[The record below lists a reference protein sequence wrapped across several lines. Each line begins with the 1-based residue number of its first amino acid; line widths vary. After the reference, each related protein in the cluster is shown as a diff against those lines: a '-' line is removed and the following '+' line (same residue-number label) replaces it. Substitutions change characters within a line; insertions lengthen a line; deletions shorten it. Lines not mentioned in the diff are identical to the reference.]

1 MNPVSE
7 ELFNS
12 YDENIVVM
20 GSTGS
25 VGIQSL
31 DVISK
36 SKSHKVIG
44 LSCYS
49 NADLIF
55 EQTKEYLPNFV
66 AIEVIDPS
74 HNLFNL
80 CKENNIKLITGN
92 NASCNIP
99 FDNLDLAINAIVG
112 TAGLKPTIELVKNGI
127 DIALSNKESL
137 VLGGHIIMPLA
148 QKNNVN
154 IIPVDSE
161 HSAIFQC
168 LNGENHNELKKI
180 ILTGSGGPFLETPID
195 KFNTITPDQALKH
208 PNWDMGAKISI
219 DSATM
224 MNKALEL
231 IEALWLFNIKLDKI
245 QITIHPQSIVHS
257 MVEFVDGSYKAH
269 LGLPDMKVP
278 IQYALTFPNRKDSSV
293 GSLDFENL
301 NLDFRKPDL
310 ERYPILSLVEE
321 LINLGGNRVA
331 VMSMANDYIVERF
344 LDRKIS
350 FNEIFYLI
358 QEVVNEFASDDLPS
372 LEELFILDKNIE
384 LYLNSN

>member
-1 MNPVSE
+1 MK
-7 ELFNS
+7 
-12 YDENIVVM
+12 NIVVM

-148 QKNNVN
+148 RKNNVN

-168 LNGENHNELKKI
+168 LNGENLKELKKI

-278 IQYALTFPNRKDSSV
+278 IQYALTFPNRTNSSV

-372 LEELFILDKNIE
+372 LEELFILDKNIQ

>member
-1 MNPVSE
+1 MKNV
-7 ELFNS
+7 
-12 YDENIVVM
+12 VVM

-36 SKSHKVIG
+36 NKSHKVIG

-49 NADLIF
+49 NADLLF

-66 AIEVIDPS
+66 AIEVIDSS

-80 CKENNIKLITGN
+80 CKKNNIKLITGN

-112 TAGLKPTIELVKNGI
+112 TAGLKPTIELVNNGV

-168 LNGENHNELKKI
+168 LNGENHKELKKI

-278 IQYALTFPNRKDSSV
+278 IQYALTFPNRTNSSV

-372 LEELFILDKNIE
+372 LEELFILDKNCL
-384 LYLNSN
+384 LYTSDAADE

>member
-1 MNPVSE
+1 MK
-7 ELFNS
+7 
-12 YDENIVVM
+12 NIVVM

-112 TAGLKPTIELVKNGI
+112 TAGLKPTLELVNNGV

-168 LNGENHNELKKI
+168 LNGENHKELKKI

-278 IQYALTFPNRKDSSV
+278 IQYALTFPNRTDSSV

-331 VMSMANDYIVERF
+331 VMSMANDYVVKRF

-372 LEELFILDKNIE
+372 LEELFILDKNIQ

>member
-1 MNPVSE
+1 MK
-7 ELFNS
+7 
-12 YDENIVVM
+12 NIVVM

-168 LNGENHNELKKI
+168 LNGENLKELKKI

-321 LINLGGNRVA
+321 LIILGGNRVA
-331 VMSMANDYIVERF
+331 VMSMANDYVVKRF

-372 LEELFILDKNIE
+372 LEELFILDKNIQ

>member
-1 MNPVSE
+1 MK
-7 ELFNS
+7 
-12 YDENIVVM
+12 NIVVM

-66 AIEVIDPS
+66 AIEVIDSS

-80 CKENNIKLITGN
+80 CKENNIELITGN

-148 QKNNVN
+148 QKNDVN

-168 LNGENHNELKKI
+168 LHGENHKELKKI

-278 IQYALTFPNRKDSSV
+278 IQYALTFPNRTNSSV

-331 VMSMANDYIVERF
+331 VMSMANDYVVKRF

-372 LEELFILDKNIE
+372 LEELFILDKNIQ

>member
-1 MNPVSE
+1 MKNV
-7 ELFNS
+7 
-12 YDENIVVM
+12 VVM

-36 SKSHKVIG
+36 NKSHKVIG

-49 NADLIF
+49 NADLLF

-66 AIEVIDPS
+66 AIEVIDSS

-80 CKENNIKLITGN
+80 CKKNNIKLITGN

-112 TAGLKPTIELVKNGI
+112 TAGLKPTIELVNNGV

-154 IIPVDSE
+154 IIPIDSE

-168 LNGENHNELKKI
+168 LNGENHKELKKI

-310 ERYPILSLVEE
+310 DRYPILSLVEE

-331 VMSMANDYIVERF
+331 VMSMANDYVVKSF

-358 QEVVNEFASDDLPS
+358 QKVVNEFASDDLPS
-372 LEELFILDKNIE
+372 LEELFILDKNIQ

>member
-1 MNPVSE
+1 MKNV
-7 ELFNS
+7 
-12 YDENIVVM
+12 VVM

-44 LSCYS
+44 LSCNS
-49 NADLIF
+49 NADLLF

-66 AIEVIDPS
+66 AIEVIDSS

-80 CKENNIKLITGN
+80 CKENNIELITGN

-112 TAGLKPTIELVKNGI
+112 TAGLKPTIELVNNGV

-168 LNGENHNELKKI
+168 LNGENHKELKKI

-278 IQYALTFPNRKDSSV
+278 IQYALTFPNRIDSSV

-301 NLDFRKPDL
+301 KLDFRKPDL

-331 VMSMANDYIVERF
+331 VMSMANDYVVKRF

-358 QEVVNEFASDDLPS
+358 QKVVNEFASDDLPS
-372 LEELFILDKNIE
+372 LEELFILDKNIQ

>member
-1 MNPVSE
+1 MK
-7 ELFNS
+7 
-12 YDENIVVM
+12 NIVVM

-25 VGIQSL
+25 IGIQSL

-36 SKSHKVIG
+36 DNSYNVVG
-44 LSCYS
+44 LTCHS
-49 NADLIF
+49 NANLLF
-55 EQTKEYLPNFV
+55 EQAKKHSPDFV
-66 AIEVIDPS
+66 AIDVIDSS
-74 HNLFNL
+74 HDLFNL
-80 CKENNIKLITGN
+80 CKENNIELITGSK
-92 NASCNIP
+92 ASSNIP
-99 FDNLDLAINAIVG
+99 FKNLDLAINAIVG
-112 TAGLKPTIELVKNGI
+112 TAGLRPTIELIKNGV

-148 QKNNVN
+148 HKKNVN

-168 LNGENHNELKKI
+168 LNGENHKELKKI
-180 ILTGSGGPFLETPID
+180 ILTGSGGPFLETPIHEFD
-195 KFNTITPDQALKH
+195 SITPEKALKH

-231 IEALWLFNIKLDKI
+231 IEALWLFNIKPDKI

-278 IQYALTFPNRKDSSV
+278 IQYALTFPERKDSSV

-301 NLDFRKPDL
+301 NLDFKKPDL
-310 ERYPILSLVEE
+310 ERYPILSFVEE
-321 LINLGGNRVA
+321 LINLGGNRIA
-331 VMSMANDYIVERF
+331 VMSMANDYVVQKF
-344 LDRKIS
+344 LDQKIS
-350 FNEIFYLI
+350 FNEIFFLI
-358 QEVVNEFASDDLPS
+358 KEVVEKFASDDLPS
-372 LEELFILDKNIE
+372 LEELFILDKNIQ
-384 LYLNSN
+384 LYLNPN

>member
-1 MNPVSE
+1 MK
-7 ELFNS
+7 
-12 YDENIVVM
+12 NIVVM

-66 AIEVIDPS
+66 AIEVIDSS

-80 CKENNIKLITGN
+80 CKKNNIKLITGN

-112 TAGLKPTIELVKNGI
+112 TAGLKPTIELVNNGV

-168 LNGENHNELKKI
+168 LNGENRKELKKI
-180 ILTGSGGPFLETPID
+180 IVTGSGGPFLETPID

-278 IQYALTFPNRKDSSV
+278 IQYALTFPNRTNCSV

-372 LEELFILDKNIE
+372 LEELFILDKNIQ

>member
-1 MNPVSE
+1 MK
-7 ELFNS
+7 
-12 YDENIVVM
+12 NIVVM

-168 LNGENHNELKKI
+168 LNGENLKELKKI

-278 IQYALTFPNRKDSSV
+278 IQYALTFPNRTNSSV

-331 VMSMANDYIVERF
+331 VMSMANDYIVEKF

>member
-1 MNPVSE
+1 MKNV
-7 ELFNS
+7 
-12 YDENIVVM
+12 VVM

-36 SKSHKVIG
+36 NKSHKVIG

-49 NADLIF
+49 NADLLF

-168 LNGENHNELKKI
+168 LNGENLKELKKI

-321 LINLGGNRVA
+321 LINSGGNRVA
-331 VMSMANDYIVERF
+331 VMSMANDYVVKSF

-372 LEELFILDKNIE
+372 LEELFILDKNIQ

>member
-1 MNPVSE
+1 MKNV
-7 ELFNS
+7 
-12 YDENIVVM
+12 DVM

-36 SKSHKVIG
+36 NKSHKVIG

-49 NADLIF
+49 NADLLF

-66 AIEVIDPS
+66 AIEVIDSS

-80 CKENNIKLITGN
+80 CKKNNIKLITGN

-112 TAGLKPTIELVKNGI
+112 TAGLKPTIELVNNGV

-168 LNGENHNELKKI
+168 LNGENRKELKKI
-180 ILTGSGGPFLETPID
+180 ILTGSGGPFLETPIN

-372 LEELFILDKNIE
+372 LEELFILDKNIQ

>member
-1 MNPVSE
+1 MK
-7 ELFNS
+7 
-12 YDENIVVM
+12 NIVVM

-168 LNGENHNELKKI
+168 LNGENHKELKKI

-321 LINLGGNRVA
+321 LINSGGNRVA
-331 VMSMANDYIVERF
+331 VMSMANDYVVKRF

-358 QEVVNEFASDDLPS
+358 QKVVDEFASDDLPS

>member
-1 MNPVSE
+1 MK
-7 ELFNS
+7 
-12 YDENIVVM
+12 NIVVM

-25 VGIQSL
+25 IGIQSL

-36 SKSHKVIG
+36 NNSHKVIG
-44 LSCYS
+44 LTCQS
-49 NADLIF
+49 NADLLF
-55 EQTKEYLPNFV
+55 EQTKKYSPDFV
-66 AIEVIDPS
+66 AIDVIDSS

-80 CKENNIKLITGN
+80 CKKNNIELITGN
-92 NASCNIP
+92 DASSNIP
-99 FDNLDLAINAIVG
+99 FSNLDLAINAIVG
-112 TAGLKPTIELVKNGI
+112 TSGLRPTIELIKNGV
-127 DIALSNKESL
+127 DVALSNKESL

-148 QKNNVN
+148 NKKNVN

-168 LNGENHNELKKI
+168 LKGENQKELKKI
-180 ILTGSGGPFLETPID
+180 ILTGSGGPFLKKPIHEFD
-195 KFNTITPDQALKH
+195 TITPNEALKH

-231 IEALWLFNIKLDKI
+231 VEALWLFNIKLDKI

-278 IQYALTFPNRKDSSV
+278 IQYALTFPERKDSSV
-293 GSLDFENL
+293 GSLDFDNL
-301 NLDFRKPDL
+301 NLDFKKPDL

-331 VMSMANDYIVERF
+331 VMSMANDYIVQKF
-344 LDRKIS
+344 LDQKIS
-350 FNEIFYLI
+350 FNEICPLI
-358 QEVVNEFASDDLPS
+358 KEVVDEFASDDLPS
-372 LEELFILDKNIE
+372 LEELFILDKNIQ
-384 LYLNSN
+384 LYLNPN

>member
-1 MNPVSE
+1 MK
-7 ELFNS
+7 
-12 YDENIVVM
+12 NIVVM

-66 AIEVIDPS
+66 AIEVIDSS

-80 CKENNIKLITGN
+80 CKKNNIKLITGN

-112 TAGLKPTIELVKNGI
+112 TAGLKPTIELVNNGV

-168 LNGENHNELKKI
+168 LNGENHKELKKI

-321 LINLGGNRVA
+321 LINSGGNRVA
-331 VMSMANDYIVERF
+331 VMSMANDYVVKRF

-358 QEVVNEFASDDLPS
+358 QKVVDEFASDDLPS
-372 LEELFILDKNIE
+372 LEELFILDKNIQ

>member
-1 MNPVSE
+1 MKNV
-7 ELFNS
+7 
-12 YDENIVVM
+12 VVM

-36 SKSHKVIG
+36 NKSHKVIG

-49 NADLIF
+49 NADLLF

-66 AIEVIDPS
+66 AIEVIDSS

-112 TAGLKPTIELVKNGI
+112 TAGLKPTIELVNNGV

-168 LNGENHNELKKI
+168 LNGENHKELKKI

-331 VMSMANDYIVERF
+331 VMSMANDYVVKRF

-358 QEVVNEFASDDLPS
+358 QKVVNEFASDDLPS
-372 LEELFILDKNIE
+372 LEELFILDKNIQ

>member
-1 MNPVSE
+1 MK
-7 ELFNS
+7 
-12 YDENIVVM
+12 NIVVM

-25 VGIQSL
+25 IGIQSL

-36 SKSHKVIG
+36 DNSYNVVG
-44 LSCYS
+44 LTCHS
-49 NADLIF
+49 NANLLF
-55 EQTKEYLPNFV
+55 EQAKKHSPDFV
-66 AIEVIDPS
+66 AIDVIDSS
-74 HNLFNL
+74 HDLFNL
-80 CKENNIKLITGN
+80 CKENNIELIIGSK
-92 NASCNIP
+92 ASSNIP
-99 FDNLDLAINAIVG
+99 FKNLDLAINAIVG
-112 TAGLKPTIELVKNGI
+112 TAGLRPTIELIKNGV

-148 QKNNVN
+148 HKKNVN

-168 LNGENHNELKKI
+168 LNGENHKELKKI
-180 ILTGSGGPFLETPID
+180 ILTGSGGPFLETPIHEFD
-195 KFNTITPDQALKH
+195 SITPEQALKH

-278 IQYALTFPNRKDSSV
+278 IQYALTFPERKDSSV

-301 NLDFRKPDL
+301 NLDFKKPDL

-321 LINLGGNRVA
+321 LIYLGGNRIA
-331 VMSMANDYIVERF
+331 VMSMANDYVVQKF
-344 LDRKIS
+344 LDQKIA
-350 FNEIFYLI
+350 FNEIFFLI
-358 QEVVNEFASDDLPS
+358 KEVVDKFASDDLPS
-372 LEELFILDKNIE
+372 LEELFILDKNIQ
-384 LYLNSN
+384 LYLNLN

>member
-1 MNPVSE
+1 MK
-7 ELFNS
+7 
-12 YDENIVVM
+12 NIVVM

-36 SKSHKVIG
+36 NKSHKVIG

-49 NADLIF
+49 NADLLF

-66 AIEVIDPS
+66 AIEVINPS

-112 TAGLKPTIELVKNGI
+112 TAGLKPTIELVNNGI

-168 LNGENHNELKKI
+168 LNGENHKELKKI

-195 KFNTITPDQALKH
+195 KFNSIKPDQALNH

-278 IQYALTFPNRKDSSV
+278 IQYALTFPNRIDSSV

-301 NLDFRKPDL
+301 KLDFRKPDL

-331 VMSMANDYIVERF
+331 VMSMANDYIVKKF
-344 LDRKIS
+344 LDQKIS

-358 QEVVNEFASDDLPS
+358 QKVVNEFASDDLPS
-372 LEELFILDKNIE
+372 LEELFILDKNIQ

>member
-1 MNPVSE
+1 MK
-7 ELFNS
+7 
-12 YDENIVVM
+12 NIVVM

-55 EQTKEYLPNFV
+55 EQTKKYLPNFV

-168 LNGENHNELKKI
+168 LNGENLKELKKI
-180 ILTGSGGPFLETPID
+180 ILTGSGGPFLETPIN

-301 NLDFRKPDL
+301 NLDFIKPDL

-331 VMSMANDYIVERF
+331 VMSMANDYVVKRF

-358 QEVVNEFASDDLPS
+358 QKVVNEFASDDLPS

>member
-1 MNPVSE
+1 MK
-7 ELFNS
+7 
-12 YDENIVVM
+12 NIVVM

-66 AIEVIDPS
+66 AIEIIDSS

-112 TAGLKPTIELVKNGI
+112 TAGLKPTIELVNNGI

-148 QKNNVN
+148 RKNNVN

-168 LNGENHNELKKI
+168 LNGENHKELKKI

-278 IQYALTFPNRKDSSV
+278 IQYALTFPNRTDSSV
-293 GSLDFENL
+293 GSLDFGNL

-331 VMSMANDYIVERF
+331 VMSMANDYIVKRF

-372 LEELFILDKNIE
+372 LEELFILDKNIQ

>member
-1 MNPVSE
+1 MK
-7 ELFNS
+7 
-12 YDENIVVM
+12 NIVVM

-25 VGIQSL
+25 IGIQSL

-36 SKSHKVIG
+36 NNSHKVIG
-44 LSCYS
+44 LTCYS
-49 NADLIF
+49 NADLLF
-55 EQTKEYLPNFV
+55 EQTKKYSPDFV
-66 AIEVIDPS
+66 AIDVIDSS

-80 CKENNIKLITGN
+80 CKKNNIELITGN
-92 NASCNIP
+92 DASSNIP
-99 FDNLDLAINAIVG
+99 FSNLDLAINAIVG
-112 TAGLKPTIELVKNGI
+112 TSGLRPTIELIKNGV

-148 QKNNVN
+148 NKKNVN

-168 LNGENHNELKKI
+168 LNGENQKELKKI
-180 ILTGSGGPFLETPID
+180 ILTGSGGPFLKKPIHEFD
-195 KFNTITPDQALKH
+195 TITPNEALKH

-278 IQYALTFPNRKDSSV
+278 IQYALTFPERKDSSV
-293 GSLDFENL
+293 GSLDFDNL
-301 NLDFRKPDL
+301 NLDFKKPDL
-310 ERYPILSLVEE
+310 DRYPILSFVEE

-331 VMSMANDYIVERF
+331 AMIMANDYIVQKF
-344 LDRKIS
+344 LDQKIS
-350 FNEIFYLI
+350 FNEIFSLI
-358 QEVVNEFASDDLPS
+358 KEVVDEFASDDLPS
-372 LEELFILDKNIE
+372 LEELFILDKNIQ
-384 LYLNSN
+384 LYLDPN

>member
-1 MNPVSE
+1 MK
-7 ELFNS
+7 
-12 YDENIVVM
+12 NIVVM

-25 VGIQSL
+25 IGIQSL

-36 SKSHKVIG
+36 DNSYNVVG
-44 LSCYS
+44 LTCHS
-49 NADLIF
+49 NANLLF
-55 EQTKEYLPNFV
+55 EQAKKHSPDFV
-66 AIEVIDPS
+66 AIDVIDSS
-74 HNLFNL
+74 HDLFNL
-80 CKENNIKLITGN
+80 CKENNIELITGSK
-92 NASCNIP
+92 ASSNIP
-99 FDNLDLAINAIVG
+99 FKNLDLAINAIVG
-112 TAGLKPTIELVKNGI
+112 TAGLRPTIELIKNGV

-148 QKNNVN
+148 HKKNVN

-168 LNGENHNELKKI
+168 LNGENHKELKKI
-180 ILTGSGGPFLETPID
+180 ILTGSGGPFLETPIHEFD
-195 KFNTITPDQALKH
+195 SITPEQALKH

-278 IQYALTFPNRKDSSV
+278 IQYALTFPERKDSSV

-301 NLDFRKPDL
+301 NLDFKKPDL

-321 LINLGGNRVA
+321 LINLGGNRLA
-331 VMSMANDYIVERF
+331 VMSMANDYVVQKF
-344 LDRKIS
+344 LDQKIS
-350 FNEIFYLI
+350 FNEIFFLI
-358 QEVVNEFASDDLPS
+358 IEVVDKFASDDLPS
-372 LEELFILDKNIE
+372 LVELFILDINIQ
-384 LYLNSN
+384 LYLNPN

>member
-1 MNPVSE
+1 MKNV
-7 ELFNS
+7 
-12 YDENIVVM
+12 VVM

-36 SKSHKVIG
+36 NKSHKVIG

-49 NADLIF
+49 NADLLF

-66 AIEVIDPS
+66 AIEVIDSS

-80 CKENNIKLITGN
+80 CKKNNIKLITGN

-112 TAGLKPTIELVKNGI
+112 TAGLKPTIELVNNGV

-168 LNGENHNELKKI
+168 LNGENHKELKKI

-195 KFNTITPDQALKH
+195 KFNNITPDQALKH
-208 PNWDMGAKISI
+208 PNWDMGAKISV

-331 VMSMANDYIVERF
+331 VMSMANDYVVKRF

-358 QEVVNEFASDDLPS
+358 QKVVNEFASDDLPS

>member
-1 MNPVSE
+1 MK
-7 ELFNS
+7 
-12 YDENIVVM
+12 NIVVM

-66 AIEVIDPS
+66 AIEIIDSS

-112 TAGLKPTIELVKNGI
+112 TAGLKPTIELVNNGI

-168 LNGENHNELKKI
+168 LNGENLKELKKI

-278 IQYALTFPNRKDSSV
+278 IQYALTFPNRTDSSV

-331 VMSMANDYIVERF
+331 VMSMANDYIVKRF

-372 LEELFILDKNIE
+372 LEELFILDKNIQ

>member
-1 MNPVSE
+1 MKNV
-7 ELFNS
+7 
-12 YDENIVVM
+12 VVM

-36 SKSHKVIG
+36 NKSHKVIG

-49 NADLIF
+49 NADLLF

-66 AIEVIDPS
+66 AIEVIDSS

-80 CKENNIKLITGN
+80 CKKNNIKLITGN

-112 TAGLKPTIELVKNGI
+112 TAGLKPTLELVNNGV

-168 LNGENHNELKKI
+168 LNGENRKELKKI

-321 LINLGGNRVA
+321 LINSGGNRVA
-331 VMSMANDYIVERF
+331 VMSMANDYVVKRL